1 MIVKVTVK
9 RGAGTHPAPD
19 IVDTLLSGST
29 AAAKSRGNALLD
41 AQGTRRERVTVEIV
55 PQTGLEVNTLAEI
68 VELDTARWRGLIDG
82 VRFEIAARAGNGQV
96 QVSRSCTVEMEREL
110 K

>member
-1 MIVKVTVK
+1 MKVTVK
-9 RGAGTHPAPD
+9 RGAGSRPAPD

-29 AAAKSRGNALLD
+29 AAANARGNALLD
-41 AQGTRRERVTVEIV
+41 AQGSQRERVTVEIV
-55 PQTGLEVNTLAEI
+55 PQTEGLNVNTVAEV

-82 VRFEIAARAGNGQV
+82 IRFEIAARAGNGQV
-96 QVSRSCTVEMEREL
+96 QVSRSCTVEIEREP

>member
-1 MIVKVTVK
+1 MKVTVK

-29 AAAKSRGNALLD
+29 AAAKARGNALLD
-41 AQGTRRERVTVEIV
+41 SQGSRRERVTVEIV
-55 PQTGLEVNTLAEI
+55 PQTEGLNVNTVAEV